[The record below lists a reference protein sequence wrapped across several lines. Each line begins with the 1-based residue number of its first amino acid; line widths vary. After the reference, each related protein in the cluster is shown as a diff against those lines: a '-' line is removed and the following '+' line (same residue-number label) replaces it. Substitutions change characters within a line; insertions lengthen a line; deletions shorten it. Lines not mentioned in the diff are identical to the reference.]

1 MAEMVEG
8 GYRFVDV
15 EGDTSK
21 VLVVV
26 GADVWE
32 VVGMVGIDG
41 MERSVVDGSLVDV
54 QSAELGLYTAYN
66 QWVSVVS
73 VVHG

>member
-1 MAEMVEG
+1 MAQMVEG

-15 EGDTSK
+15 ECDTAN

-26 GADVWE
+26 GEDVRE
-32 VVGMVGIDG
+32 MVGMVGVDG
-41 MERSVVDGSLVDV
+41 MERSVVDSRLIDML
-54 QSAELGLYTAYN
+54 SAELCLYTAYN
-66 QWVSVVS
+66 QWVSVVR